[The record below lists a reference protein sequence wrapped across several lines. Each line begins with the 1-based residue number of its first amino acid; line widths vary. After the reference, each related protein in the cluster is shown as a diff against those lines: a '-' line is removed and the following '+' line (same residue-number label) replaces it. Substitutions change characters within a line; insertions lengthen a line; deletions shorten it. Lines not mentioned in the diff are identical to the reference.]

1 MKTKFKTRD
10 LTMIAMMG
18 AICCILLHIDFP
30 LPFLPPFMNF
40 DLAGLVEIIGGFAM
54 GPLQAVCII
63 LVKILLK
70 LATEGTSSAFTG
82 ELQNFLLSCAY
93 VLPPVIMYH
102 QKKSKRTAI
111 IGMAISSVFTGI
123 VAIFTNLYIIIPF
136 YMALMGQDM
145 SYFVAMCTEV
155 NPLISNVFTL
165 AILGILPFNL
175 IKCGINSVGAM
186 LLYKHLSPIIHGNAS
201 AKNKKAST
209 IKKADET
216 KSEYKKYGEVKEKPK

>member
-63 LVKILLK
+63 LV
-70 LATEGTSSAFTG
+70 
-82 ELQNFLLSCAY
+82 NFLLSCAY

-111 IGMAISSVFTGI
+111 IGMAIGSVFTGI

-201 AKNKKAST
+201 AKNKKANA

-216 KSEYKKYGEVKEKPK
+216 KI

>member
-111 IGMAISSVFTGI
+111 ICLHRHRCH
-123 VAIFTNLYIIIPF
+123 LYQPV
-136 YMALMGQDM
+136 YHH
-145 SYFVAMCTEV
+145 S
-155 NPLISNVFTL
+155 
-165 AILGILPFNL
+165 
-175 IKCGINSVGAM
+175 
-186 LLYKHLSPIIHGNAS
+186 LLYGTDGTGYELFRSHVYRGQPSDFQCIHTGNPWDS
-201 AKNKKAST
+201 ALQP
-209 IKKADET
+209 D
-216 KSEYKKYGEVKEKPK
+216 

>member
-136 YMALMGQDM
+136 YGTDGTGYELFRSHVYRGQPSDFQCIHTGNPWDSALQPD
-145 SYFVAMCTEV
+145 
-155 NPLISNVFTL
+155 
-165 AILGILPFNL
+165 
-175 IKCGINSVGAM
+175 
-186 LLYKHLSPIIHGNAS
+186 
-201 AKNKKAST
+201 
-209 IKKADET
+209 
-216 KSEYKKYGEVKEKPK
+216 

>member
-93 VLPPVIMYH
+93 VLPPVGVWTVSQFQCGGPSSQNPYP
-102 QKKSKRTAI
+102 SKTRWAVT
-111 IGMAISSVFTGI
+111 
-123 VAIFTNLYIIIPF
+123 P
-136 YMALMGQDM
+136 
-145 SYFVAMCTEV
+145 
-155 NPLISNVFTL
+155 P
-165 AILGILPFNL
+165 
-175 IKCGINSVGAM
+175 
-186 LLYKHLSPIIHGNAS
+186 
-201 AKNKKAST
+201 T
-209 IKKADET
+209 I
-216 KSEYKKYGEVKEKPK
+216 

>member
-70 LATEGTSSAFTG
+70 LLLKGTSTAFVG
-82 ELQNFLLSCAY
+82 DLANFVVGCSL
-93 VLPPVIMYH
+93 VLPATVFYH
-102 QKKSKRTAI
+102 THKSKHSAI
-111 IGMAISSVFTGI
+111 IGLAIGTLVMTVFGSAFNAVYLLPKFAQLYGI
-123 VAIFTNLYIIIPF
+123 PLDTIIAMGTAIR
-136 YMALMGQDM
+136 GG
-145 SYFVAMCTEV
+145 V
-155 NPLISNVFTL
+155 SNVSTFVL
-165 AILGILPFNL
+165 LCVAPLNL
-175 IKCGINSVGAM
+175 LKGAVVSVLTM
-186 LLYKHLSPIIHGNAS
+186 LLYKRV
-201 AKNKKAST
+201 AKPLF
-209 IKKADET
+209 
-216 KSEYKKYGEVKEKPK
+216 GLHQ

>member
-82 ELQNFLLSCAY
+82 ELQNFLLSCMCC
-93 VLPPVIMYH
+93 LPLSCITRKNLKEPQSSVW
-102 QKKSKRTAI
+102 QSALSSQASLPSLPTC
-111 IGMAISSVFTGI
+111 ISSFPSI
-123 VAIFTNLYIIIPF
+123 W
-136 YMALMGQDM
+136 
-145 SYFVAMCTEV
+145 
-155 NPLISNVFTL
+155 
-165 AILGILPFNL
+165 
-175 IKCGINSVGAM
+175 
-186 LLYKHLSPIIHGNAS
+186 H
-201 AKNKKAST
+201 
-209 IKKADET
+209 
-216 KSEYKKYGEVKEKPK
+216 

>member
-175 IKCGINSVGAM
+175 IKCRHQLRWLQAAV
-186 LLYKHLSPIIHGNAS
+186 
-201 AKNKKAST
+201 
-209 IKKADET
+209 
-216 KSEYKKYGEVKEKPK
+216 

>member
-70 LATEGTSSAFTG
+70 LAAEGTSSAFTG

-145 SYFVAMCTEV
+145 LS
-155 NPLISNVFTL
+155 LIH
-165 AILGILPFNL
+165 I
-175 IKCGINSVGAM
+175 
-186 LLYKHLSPIIHGNAS
+186 
-201 AKNKKAST
+201 
-209 IKKADET
+209 
-216 KSEYKKYGEVKEKPK
+216 

>member
-93 VLPPVIMYH
+93 VLPP
-102 QKKSKRTAI
+102 
-111 IGMAISSVFTGI
+111 VFTGI

-216 KSEYKKYGEVKEKPK
+216 KI